1 MLHARLVEHLG
12 ESGWPQRFSSPP
24 RRDGKT
30 VRRTVG
36 REDEKKNVGIAIHL
50 FCLGL
55 QCCCKRFDGRTAACL
70 GIESYDNW
78 AMPESAF
85 YDLRCG
91 GRLPPKA
98 LVAEQPEWHTYPQTS
113 ETRR

>member
-1 MLHARLVEHLG
+1 
-12 ESGWPQRFSSPP
+12 
-24 RRDGKT
+24 
-30 VRRTVG
+30 
-36 REDEKKNVGIAIHL
+36 
-50 FCLGL
+50 
-55 QCCCKRFDGRTAACL
+55 
-70 GIESYDNW
+70 
-78 AMPESAF
+78 MPESAF